1 MESRSD
7 ECVSNFLA
15 DILEIGGLYKVDRN
29 TPDKFIRNQV
39 TGEVERVTNETKS
52 SPLAIYG
59 TYNPDAI
66 IINPFSEG
74 ESTSVQATWFFSK
87 MNCCLAMNI
96 LAMVTKLLQLGI
108 AEAPAPKKKSSKTTI
123 QDITTDSTLDLK
135 LVNLLSPVVK
145 DIDEKML
152 TELKLIS
159 KPVSNFFTLYFNKK
173 TGCSEATSI
182 LVSEVKKK
190 QFDSKSVRSKT
201 WTVLE
206 TLLLGVL
213 GTKDD
218 LSEFIYKP
226 VTSTCRVF
234 EGFSHLLVK
243 IYSRLNE
250 YSQLL
255 IGKTFDTC
263 ELESHLTYFEKY
275 AKLASWCHGPLVFDD
290 PKNDNNATPL
300 AQLTTPMPVPN
311 PMNPMNPIPVNPM
324 PVNPMAPMPINP
336 MQPVMQPIGQ
346 VPMMG
351 YASPVGMQPVNQVY
365 SPQPADGLVNDN
377 PFSKI

>member
-1 MESRSD
+1 METRSD

-15 DILEIGGLYKVDRN
+15 DLLEIGGLYKVDRN

-59 TYNPDAI
+59 TYNPDAL

-108 AEAPAPKKKSSKTTI
+108 AEAPAPKKKTSSKTTI

-206 TLLLGVL
+206 TLLLGIL

-275 AKLASWCHGPLVFDD
+275 AKLASWCHGPMIFDD
-290 PKNDNNATPL
+290 QKATTTTPL
-300 AQLTTPMPVPN
+300 TQMTTPMPVPANPIYN
-311 PMNPMNPIPVNPM
+311 PMNPMQPIPVNPM
-324 PVNPMAPMPINP
+324 QPMPMNP
-336 MQPVMQPIGQ
+336 MQPTMQP
-346 VPMMG
+346 VSMVG
-351 YASPVGMQPVNQVY
+351 YASPMPMQPINQMY
-365 SPQPADGLVNDN
+365 NPQPQPADGLVADN

>member
-1 MESRSD
+1 MESYAD

-15 DILEIGGLYKVDRN
+15 DLLEIGGLYKVDRN

-39 TGEVERVTNETKS
+39 TGEVERVTSETKS

-59 TYNPDAI
+59 TYNSDAL

-108 AEAPAPKKKSSKTTI
+108 AEAPAPKKKTSSKTTI

-206 TLLLGVL
+206 TLLLGIL
-213 GTKDD
+213 GVKDD

-226 VTSTCRVF
+226 KTSTCRVF

-243 IYSRLNE
+243 IYSRLSE
-250 YSQLL
+250 YSSLL

-263 ELESHLTYFEKY
+263 ALESHLTYFEKY
-275 AKLASWCHGPLVFDD
+275 AKLASWCHSPMVFDD
-290 PKNDNNATPL
+290 PKNTTTPL
-300 AQLTTPMPVPN
+300 TQLTTPMPVPN
-311 PMNPMNPIPVNPM
+311 PMNPMNPMQPIPVNPM
-324 PVNPMAPMPINP
+324 QPMPMMNP
-336 MQPVMQPIGQ
+336 MQPTMQPM
-346 VPMMG
+346 PMVG
-351 YASPVGMQPVNQVY
+351 YASPVGMQPINQACN
-365 SPQPADGLVNDN
+365 PQPADGLVAQN

>member
-1 MESRSD
+1 METRSD

-15 DILEIGGLYKVDRN
+15 DLLEIGGLYKVDRN

-59 TYNPDAI
+59 TYNPDAL

-74 ESTSVQATWFFSK
+74 ESTSVQSTWLFSK
-87 MNCCLAMNI
+87 LNCCLAMNI

-108 AEAPAPKKKSSKTTI
+108 AEAPAPKKKTSSKTTI

-206 TLLLGVL
+206 TLLLGIL

-218 LSEFIYKP
+218 LSEFIYRPK
-226 VTSTCRVF
+226 TSTCRVF

-275 AKLASWCHGPLVFDD
+275 AKLAAWCHSPMVFDD
-290 PKNDNNATPL
+290 QKNNNNVTPL
-300 AQLTTPMPVPN
+300 TQLTTPIPVPN
-311 PMNPMNPIPVNPM
+311 PMNPMNSMQPIPVNPM
-324 PVNPMAPMPINP
+324 QPMPMNP
-336 MQPVMQPIGQ
+336 MQPTMQP
-346 VPMMG
+346 VPMVG
-351 YASPVGMQPVNQVY
+351 YASPMPMQPINQMY
-365 SPQPADGLVNDN
+365 NPQPQPADGLVADN